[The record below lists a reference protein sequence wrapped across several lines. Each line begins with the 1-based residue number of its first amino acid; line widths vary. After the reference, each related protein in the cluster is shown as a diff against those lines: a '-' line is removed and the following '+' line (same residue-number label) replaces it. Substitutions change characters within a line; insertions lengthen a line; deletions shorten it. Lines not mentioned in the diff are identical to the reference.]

1 MEQKVFGKVL
11 CQLLVTNGLSAYVH
25 GKVILYK
32 SHNEIF
38 LWNIIWVLGQFKPAG
53 QLRVHEFFVLFI
65 AILSSIKFKINKRG
79 LLEIFHRRTYMQWL
93 CVHGYHLMHYKK
105 CPPIIISASTLHWR
119 HMSNNSYHYVWP
131 IFDIFLSYWLTS
143 KMPEILTHTNLSHF
157 EMQDHHEN

>member
-1 MEQKVFGKVL
+1 MAQKFEFLQNSSMGKWFHETEL
-11 CQLLVTNGLSAYVH
+11 RGPYLY
-25 GKVILYK
+25 YK
-32 SHNEIF
+32 SLVVFHNF
-38 LWNIIWVLGQFKPAG
+38 SFFWNYKSDEAQNCVLS
-53 QLRVHEFFVLFI
+53 I
-65 AILSSIKFKINKRG
+65 ALIKMV
-79 LLEIFHRRTYMQWL
+79 HRRTYMQWL

-157 EMQDHHEN
+157 VMQDHNENLNKIEVIIVFFI

>member
-1 MEQKVFGKVL
+1 MPVKFWP
-11 CQLLVTNGLSAYVH
+11 TIIRFWFFLSYLITTV
-25 GKVILYK
+25 
-32 SHNEIF
+32 F
-38 LWNIIWVLGQFKPAG
+38 LWNRIWVLGQFKPAR
-53 QLRVHEFFVLFI
+53 QLRLHESFVLCK
-65 AILSSIKFKINKRG
+65 AILS
-79 LLEIFHRRTYMQWL
+79 RTYMQWL

-157 EMQDHHEN
+157 EMQGHNEN